1 MKITTIQTNNL
12 PFKCR
17 MVCVSLICG
26 SLILILIWS
35 LKYIGFI
42 SMEAAVWASMVVFS
56 AAAIYESFLLSSIT
70 KHMINSISK

>member
-1 MKITTIQTNNL
+1 MKNTTIQTNNL

-17 MVCVSLICG
+17 MVCVSLIFG

-35 LKYIGFI
+35 LKYMGFI
-42 SMEAAVWASMVVFS
+42 SMEAAIWASMVIFT

-70 KHMINSISK
+70 KHMINSINK